1 MKRIGLYG
9 GSFDPVH
16 VGHLLV
22 ARAALDELGLDRLFF
37 IPAARSP
44 FKPDSEPLDGQW
56 RARLLRMALAG
67 CPKYAVWPLELERGG
82 LSFTIDTA
90 KEFSERFP
98 GAALFYLI
106 GTDHV
111 ASLPKW
117 KEADQLRELVQ
128 FAVIPRPGET
138 PKPAPAGF
146 HCQGLKGVPIEL
158 SSSAVRE
165 RIRQGLSYDE
175 LLPRGLPEVVR
186 RYRLYSS
193 T

>member
-22 ARAALDELGLDRLFF
+22 ARAALEELRLDRLFF

-44 FKPDSEPLDGQW
+44 FKPDSKPLDGHW
-56 RARLLRMALAG
+56 RARLLRMALAR
-67 CPKYAVWPLELERGG
+67 CPKYVVWPQELERGG
-82 LSFTIDTA
+82 LSFTIDTVN
-90 KEFSERFP
+90 EFSEQYP

-117 KEADQLRELVQ
+117 KDAERLRELVQ
-128 FAVIPRPGET
+128 FAVIPRPGER
-138 PKPAPAGF
+138 PEPAPAGF
-146 HCQGLKGVPIEL
+146 HCHGLKGVPIEL
-158 SSSAVRE
+158 SSSLVRE
-165 RIRQGLSYDE
+165 RIREGRFFDE
-175 LLPRGLPEVVR
+175 LLPAGLPEIVR